1 MGGTCPHQLD
11 SLDCYTSKV
20 IFYVVGSVFG
30 FGALV
35 AWFFVG
41 LRLLHLFD
49 RLLTPPAPLA
59 VAPPPPPLAVAPPP
73 PPLAVVESGE
83 FSGVELRMMA
93 DYGGDSD
100 DEADGEGFELGALLH
115 PLGVSVPV
123 REAVRIP
130 IVHEG
135 VVVAQVDLLDSPTT
149 SGAA

>member
-49 RLLTPPAPLA
+49 RLLAPPA
-59 VAPPPPPLAVAPPP
+59 PLAVAPPP

-93 DYGGDSD
+93 DYSGDSD
-100 DEADGEGFELGALLH
+100 DEVEVELGALLH

-149 SGAA
+149 PGAA

>member
-11 SLDCYTSKV
+11 SLDCYTSKA
-20 IFYVVGSVFG
+20 ILHVVGSVFG

-35 AWFFVG
+35 AWLFVG

-49 RLLTPPAPLA
+49 RLLAPPA
-59 VAPPPPPLAVAPPP
+59 PLAVAPPP

-93 DYGGDSD
+93 DYSGDSD
-100 DEADGEGFELGALLH
+100 DEVDGEGFELGALLH

-135 VVVAQVDLLDSPTT
+135 VVVAQIDLLDSPTT
-149 SGAA
+149 PGAA

>member
-1 MGGTCPHQLD
+1 MGGTCPHQFD
-11 SLDCYTSKV
+11 SLNCYTSKV

-49 RLLTPPAPLA
+49 RLLAPPAPLA
-59 VAPPPPPLAVAPPP
+59 VAPPS

-93 DYGGDSD
+93 DYSGDSD
-100 DEADGEGFELGALLH
+100 DEVEVELGALLH

>member
-1 MGGTCPHQLD
+1 MGGTCPHQLG

-49 RLLTPPAPLA
+49 RLLAPPAPQ
-59 VAPPPPPLAVAPPP
+59 AVAPPP

-93 DYGGDSD
+93 DYSGDSD
-100 DEADGEGFELGALLH
+100 DEVEVELGALLH

>member
-49 RLLTPPAPLA
+49 RLLAPPA
-59 VAPPPPPLAVAPPP
+59 PLAVAPPP

-93 DYGGDSD
+93 DYSGDSD
-100 DEADGEGFELGALLH
+100 DEVDGEGFELGALLH

>member
-49 RLLTPPAPLA
+49 RLLAPPAPLA
-59 VAPPPPPLAVAPPP
+59 VAPP

-93 DYGGDSD
+93 DYSGDSD
-100 DEADGEGFELGALLH
+100 DEVEVELGALLH

>member
-49 RLLTPPAPLA
+49 RLLAPPA
-59 VAPPPPPLAVAPPP
+59 PLAVAPPP

-93 DYGGDSD
+93 DYSGDSD
-100 DEADGEGFELGALLH
+100 DEVDGEGFELGALLH

-135 VVVAQVDLLDSPTT
+135 VVVAQIDLLDSPTT
-149 SGAA
+149 PGAA

>member
-59 VAPPPPPLAVAPPP
+59 VAPPPPPLAV
-73 PPLAVVESGE
+73 VESGE

-93 DYGGDSD
+93 DYSGDSD
-100 DEADGEGFELGALLH
+100 DEVEVELGALLH

>member
-49 RLLTPPAPLA
+49 RLLAPPA
-59 VAPPPPPLAVAPPP
+59 PLAVAPPP

-93 DYGGDSD
+93 DYSGDSD
-100 DEADGEGFELGALLH
+100 DEVDGEGFELGALLH

-149 SGAA
+149 PGAA

>member
-59 VAPPPPPLAVAPPP
+59 VAPPPPPLAV
-73 PPLAVVESGE
+73 VESGE

-93 DYGGDSD
+93 DYSGDSD
-100 DEADGEGFELGALLH
+100 DEVEVELGALLH

-130 IVHEG
+130 IIHEG

>member
-1 MGGTCPHQLD
+1 MVGTCPHQLD

-49 RLLTPPAPLA
+49 RLLAPPA
-59 VAPPPPPLAVAPPP
+59 PLAVAPPP

-93 DYGGDSD
+93 DYSGDSD
-100 DEADGEGFELGALLH
+100 DEVDGEGFELGALLH

-149 SGAA
+149 PGAA

>member
-1 MGGTCPHQLD
+1 MGGTCLHQLD

-49 RLLTPPAPLA
+49 RLLAPPA
-59 VAPPPPPLAVAPPP
+59 PLAVAPPP

-93 DYGGDSD
+93 DYSGDSD
-100 DEADGEGFELGALLH
+100 DEVDGEGFELGALLH

-135 VVVAQVDLLDSPTT
+135 VVVAQIDLLDSPTT
-149 SGAA
+149 PGAA

>member
-59 VAPPPPPLAVAPPP
+59 VAPPPPPLAV
-73 PPLAVVESGE
+73 VESGE

-93 DYGGDSD
+93 DYSGDSD
-100 DEADGEGFELGALLH
+100 DEVEVELGALLH

-135 VVVAQVDLLDSPTT
+135 VVVAQVDLLESPTT

>member
-49 RLLTPPAPLA
+49 RLLAPPAPLA
-59 VAPPPPPLAVAPPP
+59 VAPP

-93 DYGGDSD
+93 DYSGDSD
-100 DEADGEGFELGALLH
+100 DEVDGEGFELGALLH

>member
-49 RLLTPPAPLA
+49 RLLA
-59 VAPPPPPLAVAPPP
+59 PPPPLAVAPP

-93 DYGGDSD
+93 DYSGDSD
-100 DEADGEGFELGALLH
+100 DEVDGEGFELGALLH

>member
-49 RLLTPPAPLA
+49 RLLAPPA
-59 VAPPPPPLAVAPPP
+59 PLAVAPPP

>member
-59 VAPPPPPLAVAPPP
+59 VAPPPPPLAV
-73 PPLAVVESGE
+73 VESGE

-93 DYGGDSD
+93 DYSGDSD
-100 DEADGEGFELGALLH
+100 DEVEVELGALLH

-135 VVVAQVDLLDSPTT
+135 VVVAQVDLLESPTT
-149 SGAA
+149 SGVA

>member
-49 RLLTPPAPLA
+49 RLLAPPA
-59 VAPPPPPLAVAPPP
+59 PLAVAPPP

-93 DYGGDSD
+93 DYSGDSD
-100 DEADGEGFELGALLH
+100 DEVEVELGALLH

-135 VVVAQVDLLDSPTT
+135 VVVAQVDLLESPTT

>member
-49 RLLTPPAPLA
+49 RLLAPPA
-59 VAPPPPPLAVAPPP
+59 PLAVAPPP

-135 VVVAQVDLLDSPTT
+135 VVVAQIDPLDSPTT
-149 SGAA
+149 PGAA

>member
-1 MGGTCPHQLD
+1 MGETCPHQLD

-49 RLLTPPAPLA
+49 RLLAPPA
-59 VAPPPPPLAVAPPP
+59 PLAVAPPP

-93 DYGGDSD
+93 DYSGDSD
-100 DEADGEGFELGALLH
+100 DEVDGEGFELGALLH

>member
-49 RLLTPPAPLA
+49 RLLAPPA
-59 VAPPPPPLAVAPPP
+59 PLAVAPPP

-93 DYGGDSD
+93 DYSGDSD
-100 DEADGEGFELGALLH
+100 DEVEVEGRVDERVLE
-115 PLGVSVPV
+115 PLVE
-123 REAVRIP
+123 RLR
-130 IVHEG
+130 HR
-135 VVVAQVDLLDSPTT
+135 LLD
-149 SGAA
+149 A

>member
-1 MGGTCPHQLD
+1 M
-11 SLDCYTSKV
+11 
-20 IFYVVGSVFG
+20 FG

-49 RLLTPPAPLA
+49 RLLAPPAPLA
-59 VAPPPPPLAVAPPP
+59 VAPPS

-93 DYGGDSD
+93 DYSGDSD
-100 DEADGEGFELGALLH
+100 DEVEVELGALLH

>member
-49 RLLTPPAPLA
+49 RLLA
-59 VAPPPPPLAVAPPP
+59 PPPPLAVAPP

-93 DYGGDSD
+93 DYSGDSD

>member
-59 VAPPPPPLAVAPPP
+59 VAPPPPPLAV
-73 PPLAVVESGE
+73 VESGE

-93 DYGGDSD
+93 DYSGDSD
-100 DEADGEGFELGALLH
+100 DEVDGEGFELGALLH

-135 VVVAQVDLLDSPTT
+135 VVVAQIDLLDSPTT
-149 SGAA
+149 PGAA

>member
-49 RLLTPPAPLA
+49 RLLAPPAPLA
-59 VAPPPPPLAVAPPP
+59 VAPP

-93 DYGGDSD
+93 DYSGDSD
-100 DEADGEGFELGALLH
+100 DEVEVELGALLH

-130 IVHEG
+130 IIHEG

>member
-59 VAPPPPPLAVAPPP
+59 VAPPPPPLAV
-73 PPLAVVESGE
+73 VESGE

-93 DYGGDSD
+93 DYSGDSD
-100 DEADGEGFELGALLH
+100 DEVEVELGALLH

-130 IVHEG
+130 IIHEG
-135 VVVAQVDLLDSPTT
+135 VVVAQVDLLDSPMT

>member
-59 VAPPPPPLAVAPPP
+59 VAPPPP
-73 PPLAVVESGE
+73 LAVVESGE

-93 DYGGDSD
+93 DYSGDSD
-100 DEADGEGFELGALLH
+100 DEVEVELGALLH

-130 IVHEG
+130 IIHEG

>member
-49 RLLTPPAPLA
+49 RLLAPPAPLA
-59 VAPPPPPLAVAPPP
+59 VDPPP

>member
-49 RLLTPPAPLA
+49 RLLAPPA
-59 VAPPPPPLAVAPPP
+59 PLAVAPPP

-93 DYGGDSD
+93 DYRGDSD
-100 DEADGEGFELGALLH
+100 DEVDGEGFELGALLH

>member
-1 MGGTCPHQLD
+1 MGGTCLHQLG

-20 IFYVVGSVFG
+20 LFYVVGSVFG
-30 FGALV
+30 FGALL

-49 RLLTPPAPLA
+49 RLLA
-59 VAPPPPPLAVAPPP
+59 PPPPLAVAPPP
-73 PPLAVVESGE
+73 PLAVVESGD
-83 FSGVELRMMA
+83 FSGVELRMMS

-100 DEADGEGFELGALLH
+100 DEADDEDFELGALLH
-115 PLGVSVPV
+115 PLGVSAPV

-135 VVVAQVDLLDSPTT
+135 VVVAQVDPLDSPTT
-149 SGAA
+149 PGAA

>member
-49 RLLTPPAPLA
+49 RLLAPPAPLA
-59 VAPPPPPLAVAPPP
+59 VAPP

-93 DYGGDSD
+93 DYSGDSD
-100 DEADGEGFELGALLH
+100 DEVDGEGFELGALLH

-135 VVVAQVDLLDSPTT
+135 VVVAQIDLLDSPTT
-149 SGAA
+149 PGAA

>member
-1 MGGTCPHQLD
+1 MGGTCHHQLD

-49 RLLTPPAPLA
+49 RLLAPPAPLA
-59 VAPPPPPLAVAPPP
+59 VAPP

-93 DYGGDSD
+93 DYSGDSV
-100 DEADGEGFELGALLH
+100 DEVDCEGFELGALLH